1 MNIGGFLPF
10 TTIDFPGKL
19 SAVIFTQGCP
29 LRCQYCHNPDTWGAG
44 GTEYTMEEVVER
56 ALRYKNYF
64 GDKGGV
70 KMGANSGKTTICTEV
85 NGKISNIDFM
95 YNTEN
100 DGFKVQLTKF
110 VDAVQGNG
118 EIVATGEQGLTLM
131 RVLDAIYKSSDLD
144 QEVEI

>member
-1 MNIGGFLPF
+1 
-10 TTIDFPGKL
+10 
-19 SAVIFTQGCP
+19 
-29 LRCQYCHNPDTWGAG
+29 
-44 GTEYTMEEVVER
+44 
-56 ALRYKNYF
+56 
-64 GDKGGV
+64 
-70 KMGANSGKTTICTEV
+70 MGANSGKTTICTEV